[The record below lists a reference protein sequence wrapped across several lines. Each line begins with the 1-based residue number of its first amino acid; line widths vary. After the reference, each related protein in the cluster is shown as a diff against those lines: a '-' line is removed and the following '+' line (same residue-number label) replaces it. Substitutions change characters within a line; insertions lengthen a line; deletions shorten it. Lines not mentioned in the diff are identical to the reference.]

1 MDRGSAQGNEING
14 IASRGTRRVVLVG
27 NPGVGKSHLLGM
39 LSGKPDAFP
48 SGYSIGAGLTRYR
61 QSVTDCDAGIEWVD
75 TPGLADIVTG
85 HKNAEQITMALRKQ
99 CSHDTNFNS
108 FDENNSNDT
117 GEGDSTVVLCI
128 FVMTLDESGHVRK
141 ADIDTMQCIRNAM
154 PHCHHQYPHQIQ
166 PHPFVIVNKCTQD
179 EDRVKMQ
186 LRHITPTSH
195 VHVVR
200 KGEVET
206 LPEHGDVE
214 DDDDARDDDDV
225 DVDVDEDD
233 GNGPGSQ
240 IRRKLRRFVDDA
252 LHITQLQRVDWSV
265 NSCVV
270 YKDPAAERKLCSQ
283 LDQAVVEMRQRLH
296 VARRKQVKTRVMYT
310 AVGVALF
317 IGAMQAVRQLESG
330 SY

>member
-1 MDRGSAQGNEING
+1 MDRGCAQGNEING
-14 IASRGTRRVVLVG
+14 ATRATRRVVLVG

-39 LSGKPDAFP
+39 LSGNPDAFP

-85 HKNAEQITMALRKQ
+85 HKNAEQITLALRKQ
-99 CSHDTNFNS
+99 FSHDTNFNT
-108 FDENNSNDT
+108 FDKNNSSDNED
-117 GEGDSTVVLCI
+117 GDATVVLCI
-128 FVMTLDESGHVRK
+128 FVMTLDESGHIRK

-166 PHPFVIVNKCTQD
+166 PHPFVIVNKCAQD

-206 LPEHGDVE
+206 LTEHSDVE
-214 DDDDARDDDDV
+214 DDDGVHDYDDVDDDD
-225 DVDVDEDD
+225 DD
-233 GNGPGSQ
+233 GDGHRSQ

-296 VARRKQVKTRVMYT
+296 VARTKQVKTRVMYT

-317 IGAMQAVRQLESG
+317 IGAMQAVRQLEGG
-330 SY
+330 S